1 MITVKEN
8 FLMHIRKPVKPKSLL
23 VIFDHP
29 LAYRSYTQ
37 TGIIENLSKIYETS
51 VSILGVKNSFK
62 SQSLKVGH
70 YSIEYNSFE
79 SFLLA
84 FYVNVYWN
92 RKSTNSLSMQNRSWY
107 KKREIRAILSA
118 EQIAF
123 YYAKIFL
130 TVPLSAVSFFLNR
143 VIKQLI
149 NQLKPNS
156 DKKVVYITVG
166 GTNSLSDVL
175 TKAFSKHDIE
185 VITVLENWDNMSSK
199 AVFQN
204 PPKKIGVWGEQ
215 SVKFGSLIHSIDPKT
230 IIAIGNPRIEWLLRN
245 VSKSPNPRNIFFGG
259 GSVNLELEMIYLAS
273 AIKIAKR
280 AGSIVEYLPHPK
292 NYKHIEKLTKDIS
305 SENLKVLGNYTNDI
319 ETDPTNLPK
328 LDIYIDPFKNCKVFT
343 SPLST
348 MNLEASLLGIPSIA
362 LDIPTKIN
370 LPDNKISDRHDHI
383 HDIRDTE
390 IFYFIENVEEY
401 EKLLESLMFTTLS
414 PISSIAKQKILT
426 YLINSDSD
434 YTENLLNL
442 IN

>member
-1 MITVKEN
+1 MVKEN
-8 FLMHIRKPVKPKSLL
+8 FLMHIRKLVKPKSIL
-23 VIFDHP
+23 VIFDHS

-37 TGIIENLSKIYETS
+37 TGMIENLSKIYETS
-51 VSILGVKNSFK
+51 VFILGVRNSFK

-70 YSIEYNSFE
+70 YNIEYNFFE

-84 FYVNVYWN
+84 FYANVYWN
-92 RKSTNSLSMQNRSWY
+92 RKSSNSLSMQNRSWY
-107 KKREIRAILSA
+107 KKREIRAIFSA

-149 NQLKPNS
+149 NHLKPNS
-156 DKKVVYITVG
+156 DKKVIYITVG

-185 VITVLENWDNMSSK
+185 VITILENWDNMSSK

-215 SVKFGSLIHSIDPKT
+215 SVKFGSLIHGIDPK
-230 IIAIGNPRIEWLLRN
+230 IIIPIGNPRIEWLLRN
-245 VSKSPNPRNIFFGG
+245 VNKSPSPRNIFFGG
-259 GSVNLELEMIYLAS
+259 GSVNLELEMVYLAS
-273 AIKIAKR
+273 AIKIAKS

-292 NYKHIEKLTKDIS
+292 NYKHIEKLIKDVP
-305 SENLKVLGNYTNDI
+305 SENLKVLGNYTNEI
-319 ETDPTNLPK
+319 EADPANLPK
-328 LDIYIDPFKNCKVFT
+328 LDFYIDPFENCKVFT

-362 LDIPTKIN
+362 LDMPTKMN

-390 IFYFIENVEEY
+390 VFYFIESVEQY
-401 EKLLESLMFTTLS
+401 EKLLESLMSNSLS
-414 PISSIAKQKILT
+414 PISSISKQQTLT
-426 YLINSDSD
+426 YLIDSNSD

>member
-1 MITVKEN
+1 MNTVKEN
-8 FLMHIRKPVKPKSLL
+8 FLMHIRKPVKRKSLL
-23 VIFDHP
+23 VIFDHS

-37 TGIIENLSKIYETS
+37 TGIIEDLSKIYETS
-51 VSILGVKNSFK
+51 VFILGVKNSFE

-70 YSIEYNSFE
+70 YNIEYNSFE

-84 FYVNVYWN
+84 FYANVYWN
-92 RKSTNSLSMQNRSWY
+92 RKSSNSLSMQNRSWY
-107 KKREIRAILSA
+107 KKREIRAFFSA

-130 TVPLSAVSFFLNR
+130 TAPLCGVSFILNR

-149 NQLKPNS
+149 NQLMPNS

-185 VITVLENWDNMSSK
+185 VITILENWDNMSSK

-215 SVKFGSLIHSIDPKT
+215 SVKFGSLIHGIDPK
-230 IIAIGNPRIEWLLRN
+230 IIIPIGNPRIEWLLRN
-245 VSKSPNPRNIFFGG
+245 VNKSPSPRNIFFGG
-259 GSVNLELEMIYLAS
+259 GSVNLELEMVYLAS
-273 AIKIAKR
+273 AIKIAKST
-280 AGSIVEYLPHPK
+280 GTIVEYLPHPK
-292 NYKHIEKLTKDIS
+292 NYKHIEKLIKDVS
-305 SENLKVLGNYTNDI
+305 SENLKVLGNYNNEI
-319 ETDPTNLPK
+319 ETDPANLPN
-328 LDIYIDPFKNCKVFT
+328 LDLYIEPFENCKVFT

-383 HDIRDTE
+383 YDIRDTE
-390 IFYFIENVEEY
+390 VFYFIESVEQY
-401 EKLLESLMFTTLS
+401 EKLLESLMSNSLS
-414 PISSIAKQKILT
+414 PISSLAKQQTLT
-426 YLINSDSD
+426 YLIDSNSDF
-434 YTENLLNL
+434 TENLLNL

>member
-1 MITVKEN
+1 MVKEN
-8 FLMHIRKPVKPKSLL
+8 FLMHIRIPVKRKSLL
-23 VIFDHP
+23 VIFDHS

-37 TGIIENLSKIYETS
+37 TGIIEDLSKIYETS
-51 VSILGVKNSFK
+51 VFILGVKNSFK

-70 YSIEYNSFE
+70 YNIEYNSFE

-84 FYVNVYWN
+84 FYANVYWN
-92 RKSTNSLSMQNRSWY
+92 RKSSNSLSMQNRSWY
-107 KKREIRAILSA
+107 KKREVRAIFSA

-123 YYAKIFL
+123 YYARIFL

-185 VITVLENWDNMSSK
+185 VVTILENWDNMSSK

-215 SVKFGSLIHSIDPKT
+215 SVKFGSLIHGIDPK
-230 IIAIGNPRIEWLLRN
+230 IIIPIGNPRIEWLLRN
-245 VSKSPNPRNIFFGG
+245 VNKSPSPRNIFFGG
-259 GSVNLELEMIYLAS
+259 GSVNLELEMVYLAS
-273 AIKIAKR
+273 AIKIAKST
-280 AGSIVEYLPHPK
+280 GSIVEYLPHPK
-292 NYKHIEKLTKDIS
+292 NYKHIEKLIKDVS
-305 SENLKVLGNYTNDI
+305 SENLKVLGNYINKI
-319 ETDPTNLPK
+319 ETDPANLPI
-328 LDIYIDPFKNCKVFT
+328 LDLYIDPFENCKVFT

-390 IFYFIENVEEY
+390 VFYFIESVEQY
-401 EKLLESLMFTTLS
+401 EKLLESLMSNSLS
-414 PISSIAKQKILT
+414 PISSIAKQQTLT
-426 YLINSDSD
+426 YLIDSNSDF
-434 YTENLLNL
+434 TENLLNL

>member
-1 MITVKEN
+1 MVKEN
-8 FLMHIRKPVKPKSLL
+8 FLMDIRKPVKPKSLL
-23 VIFDHP
+23 VIFDHS

-51 VSILGVKNSFK
+51 VFILGVKNSFK
-62 SQSLKVGH
+62 FQSLKVGH
-70 YSIEYNSFE
+70 YNIEYNSFE
-79 SFLLA
+79 SVLLA
-84 FYVNVYWN
+84 FYANVYWN
-92 RKSTNSLSMQNRSWY
+92 RKSPNSLSMQNRSWY
-107 KKREIRAILSA
+107 KKREIRAIFSA

-215 SVKFGSLIHSIDPKT
+215 SVKFGSLIHGIDPK
-230 IIAIGNPRIEWLLRN
+230 IIIPIGNPRIEWLLRN
-245 VSKSPNPRNIFFGG
+245 VNKSPSPRNIFFGG
-259 GSVNLELEMIYLAS
+259 GSVNLELEMVYLAS
-273 AIKIAKR
+273 AIKIAKNT
-280 AGSIVEYLPHPK
+280 GSIVEYLPHPK
-292 NYKHIEKLTKDIS
+292 NYKHIEKLIKDVS
-305 SENLKVLGNYTNDI
+305 SENLKVLGNYTNEI
-319 ETDPTNLPK
+319 ETDPANLPN
-328 LDIYIDPFKNCKVFT
+328 LDLYIEPFENCKVFT

-362 LDIPTKIN
+362 LDIPTKID

-383 HDIRDTE
+383 HDIRNTE
-390 IFYFIENVEEY
+390 VFYFIESVEEY
-401 EKLLESLMFTTLS
+401 EKLLESLISNSLS
-414 PISSIAKQKILT
+414 PISSIAKQQTLT
-426 YLINSDSD
+426 YLIDSNSDF
-434 YTENLLNL
+434 TENLLNL

>member
-1 MITVKEN
+1 MVKEN
-8 FLMHIRKPVKPKSLL
+8 FLMHIRIPVKRKSLL
-23 VIFDHP
+23 VIFDHS

-37 TGIIENLSKIYETS
+37 TGIIEDLSKIYETS
-51 VSILGVKNSFK
+51 VFILGVKNSFK

-70 YSIEYNSFE
+70 YNIEYNSFE

-84 FYVNVYWN
+84 FYANVYWN
-92 RKSTNSLSMQNRSWY
+92 RKSSNSLSMQNRSWY
-107 KKREIRAILSA
+107 KKREVRAIFSA

-130 TVPLSAVSFFLNR
+130 TVPLIAVSFFLNR

-149 NQLKPNS
+149 NQIKPNS
-156 DKKVVYITVG
+156 EKKVIYITVG

-175 TKAFSKHDIE
+175 TRAFSKHDIE

-215 SVKFGSLIHSIDPKT
+215 SVKFGSLIHSIDPKR
-230 IIAIGNPRIEWLLRN
+230 IIPIGNPRIEWLLRN
-245 VSKSPNPRNIFFGG
+245 VNKSPSPRNIFFGG
-259 GSVNLELEMIYLAS
+259 GSVNLELEMVYLAS
-273 AIKIAKR
+273 AIKIAKST
-280 AGSIVEYLPHPK
+280 GSIVEYLPHPK
-292 NYKHIEKLTKDIS
+292 NYKHIKKLIKDVS
-305 SENLKVLGNYTNDI
+305 SENLKVLGNYTNEI
-319 ETDPTNLPK
+319 ETDPANLPK
-328 LDIYIDPFKNCKVFT
+328 LDLYIDPFENCKVFT

-362 LDIPTKIN
+362 LDISTKIN

-383 HDIRDTE
+383 RDIRDTKV
-390 IFYFIENVEEY
+390 FYFIENVEEY
-401 EKLLESLMFTTLS
+401 EKLLESLMSTTLS
-414 PISSIAKQKILT
+414 PINLITKQKILT
-426 YLINSDSD
+426 YLIDSNSDF
-434 YTENLLNL
+434 TENLLNL

>member
-1 MITVKEN
+1 MVKEN
-8 FLMHIRKPVKPKSLL
+8 FLTHIRKPVKPKSIL
-23 VIFDHP
+23 VIFDHS

-37 TGIIENLSKIYETS
+37 TGMIENLSKIYETS
-51 VSILGVKNSFK
+51 VFILGVRNSFK

-70 YSIEYNSFE
+70 YNIEYNSFE

-84 FYVNVYWN
+84 FYANVYWN
-92 RKSTNSLSMQNRSWY
+92 RKSSNSLSMQNRSWY
-107 KKREIRAILSA
+107 KKREIRAIFSA

-143 VIKQLI
+143 VTKQLI
-149 NQLKPNS
+149 NHLKPNS
-156 DKKVVYITVG
+156 DKKVIYITVG

-185 VITVLENWDNMSSK
+185 VITILENWDNMSSK

-215 SVKFGSLIHSIDPKT
+215 SVKFGSLIHGIDPK
-230 IIAIGNPRIEWLLRN
+230 IIIPIGNPRIEWLLRN
-245 VSKSPNPRNIFFGG
+245 VNKSPSPRNIFFGG
-259 GSVNLELEMIYLAS
+259 GSVNLELEMVYLAS
-273 AIKIAKR
+273 AIKIAKST
-280 AGSIVEYLPHPK
+280 GSIVEYLPHPK
-292 NYKHIEKLTKDIS
+292 NYNHIEKLIKDVP
-305 SENLKVLGNYTNDI
+305 SENLKVLGNYTNEI
-319 ETDPTNLPK
+319 ETDPANLPK
-328 LDIYIDPFKNCKVFT
+328 LDLYIDPFENCKVFT

-362 LDIPTKIN
+362 LDIPTKMN

-390 IFYFIENVEEY
+390 VFYFIESVEQY
-401 EKLLESLMFTTLS
+401 EKLLESLMSNSLS
-414 PISSIAKQKILT
+414 PISSIAKQQTLT
-426 YLINSDSD
+426 YLIDSNYD

>member
-1 MITVKEN
+1 MVKEN
-8 FLMHIRKPVKPKSLL
+8 FLMHVRKPVKRKSLL
-23 VIFDHP
+23 VIFDHS

-37 TGIIENLSKIYETS
+37 TGIIEDLSKIYETS
-51 VSILGVKNSFK
+51 VFILGVKNSFK

-70 YSIEYNSFE
+70 YNIKYNSFE

-84 FYVNVYWN
+84 FYANVYWN
-92 RKSTNSLSMQNRSWY
+92 RKSSNSLSMQNRSWY
-107 KKREIRAILSA
+107 KKREIRAIFSA

-130 TVPLSAVSFFLNR
+130 TVPLSGVSFFLNR

-185 VITVLENWDNMSSK
+185 VITILENWDNMSSK

-215 SVKFGSLIHSIDPKT
+215 SVKFGSLIHGIDPKMIT
-230 IIAIGNPRIEWLLRN
+230 PIGNPRIEWLLRN
-245 VSKSPNPRNIFFGG
+245 VNKSPSPRNIFFGG
-259 GSVNLELEMIYLAS
+259 GSINLELEMVYLAS
-273 AIKIAKR
+273 AIKIAKST
-280 AGSIVEYLPHPK
+280 GTIVEYLPHPK
-292 NYKHIEKLTKDIS
+292 NYKHIEKLIKDVS
-305 SENLKVLGNYTNDI
+305 SENLKVLGNYINEI
-319 ETDPTNLPK
+319 ETDPANLPN
-328 LDIYIDPFKNCKVFT
+328 LDLYIEPFENCKVFT

-362 LDIPTKIN
+362 LDIPTKIS

-383 HDIRDTE
+383 YDIRDTE
-390 IFYFIENVEEY
+390 VFYFIESVEQY
-401 EKLLESLMFTTLS
+401 EKLLESLMSNSLS
-414 PISSIAKQKILT
+414 PISSLAKQQTLI
-426 YLINSDSD
+426 YLIDSNSDF
-434 YTENLLNL
+434 TENLLNL

>member
-1 MITVKEN
+1 MVEEN
-8 FLMHIRKPVKPKSLL
+8 FLMHIRKPVKRKSLL
-23 VIFDHP
+23 VIFDHS

-37 TGIIENLSKIYETS
+37 TGIIEDLSKIYETS
-51 VSILGVKNSFK
+51 VFILGVKNSFK

-70 YSIEYNSFE
+70 YNIEYNSFE

-84 FYVNVYWN
+84 FYANVYWN
-92 RKSTNSLSMQNRSWY
+92 RKSSNSLSMQNRSWY
-107 KKREIRAILSA
+107 KKREIRAIFSA

-143 VIKQLI
+143 VIKQLT

-185 VITVLENWDNMSSK
+185 VITILENWDNMSSK

-215 SVKFGSLIHSIDPKT
+215 SVKFGSLIHGIDPK
-230 IIAIGNPRIEWLLRN
+230 IIIPIGNPRIEWLLRN
-245 VSKSPNPRNIFFGG
+245 VNKSPSPRNIFFGG
-259 GSVNLELEMIYLAS
+259 GSVNLELEMVYLAS
-273 AIKIAKR
+273 AIKIAEST
-280 AGSIVEYLPHPK
+280 GTIVEYLPHPK
-292 NYKHIEKLTKDIS
+292 NYKYIEKLIKDVS
-305 SENLKVLGNYTNDI
+305 SENLKVLGNYINEI
-319 ETDPTNLPK
+319 ETDPANLPN
-328 LDIYIDPFKNCKVFT
+328 LDLYIEPFENCKVFT

-383 HDIRDTE
+383 YDIRATE
-390 IFYFIENVEEY
+390 VFYFIESVERY
-401 EKLLESLMFTTLS
+401 EKLLESLMSNSLS
-414 PISSIAKQKILT
+414 PISSIAKQETLT
-426 YLINSDSD
+426 YLIDFNSDF
-434 YTENLLNL
+434 TENLLNL

>member
-1 MITVKEN
+1 MVKEN
-8 FLMHIRKPVKPKSLL
+8 FLTHIRKPVKPKSIL
-23 VIFDHP
+23 VIFDHS

-37 TGIIENLSKIYETS
+37 TGMIENLSKIYETS
-51 VSILGVKNSFK
+51 VFILGVRNSFK

-70 YSIEYNSFE
+70 YNIEYNSFE

-84 FYVNVYWN
+84 FYANVYWN
-92 RKSTNSLSMQNRSWY
+92 RKSSNSLSMQNRSWY
-107 KKREIRAILSA
+107 KKREIRAIFSA

-143 VIKQLI
+143 VTKQLI
-149 NQLKPNS
+149 NHLKPNS
-156 DKKVVYITVG
+156 DKKVIYITVG

-185 VITVLENWDNMSSK
+185 VITILENWDNMSSK

-215 SVKFGSLIHSIDPKT
+215 SVKFGSLIHGIDPK
-230 IIAIGNPRIEWLLRN
+230 IIIPIGNPRIEWLLRN
-245 VSKSPNPRNIFFGG
+245 VNKSPSPRNIFFGG
-259 GSVNLELEMIYLAS
+259 GSVNLELEMVYLAS
-273 AIKIAKR
+273 AIKIAKST
-280 AGSIVEYLPHPK
+280 GTIVEYLPHPK
-292 NYKHIEKLTKDIS
+292 NYKYIEKLIKDVS
-305 SENLKVLGNYTNDI
+305 SENLKVLGNYINEI
-319 ETDPTNLPK
+319 ETDPANLPN
-328 LDIYIDPFKNCKVFT
+328 LDLYIEPFENCKVFT

-362 LDIPTKIN
+362 LDIPTKMN

-390 IFYFIENVEEY
+390 VFYFIESVEQY
-401 EKLLESLMFTTLS
+401 EKLLESLMSNSLS
-414 PISSIAKQKILT
+414 PISSIAKQQTLT
-426 YLINSDSD
+426 YLIDSNSDF
-434 YTENLLNL
+434 TENLLNL

>member
-1 MITVKEN
+1 MVKEN
-8 FLMHIRKPVKPKSLL
+8 FLMHSRKPVKPKSLFI
-23 VIFDHP
+23 VFDHS

-51 VSILGVKNSFK
+51 VFILGVKNSFK

-70 YSIEYNSFE
+70 YKIEYNSFE

-84 FYVNVYWN
+84 FYANVYWN
-92 RKSTNSLSMQNRSWY
+92 HKSNDSLSMQNRTWY
-107 KKREIRAILSA
+107 KKRKVRAIFSA

-123 YYAKIFL
+123 YYAKVFS
-130 TVPLSAVSFFLNR
+130 TAPLNVVSFSLNR
-143 VIKQLI
+143 VIKHLI
-149 NQLKPNS
+149 NQLKTNS
-156 DKKVVYITVG
+156 DKKVVYITAG

-185 VITVLENWDNMSSK
+185 VITILENWDNMSSK

-215 SVKFGSLIHSIDPKT
+215 SVKFGSLIHGIDPK
-230 IIAIGNPRIEWLLRN
+230 IIIPIGNPRIEWLLRN
-245 VSKSPNPRNIFFGG
+245 VNKSPSPRNIFFGG
-259 GSVNLELEMIYLAS
+259 GSVNLELEMVYLAS
-273 AIKIAKR
+273 AVKIAKST
-280 AGSIVEYLPHPK
+280 GSIVEYLPHPK
-292 NYKHIEKLTKDIS
+292 NYKHIEKLIKDVS
-305 SENLKVLGNYTNDI
+305 SENLKVLGNYTNEI
-319 ETDPTNLPK
+319 ETDPANLPK
-328 LDIYIDPFKNCKVFT
+328 LDLYIDPFENCKVFT

-362 LDIPTKIN
+362 LDITTKMN

-383 HDIRDTE
+383 HNIRDTE
-390 IFYFIENVEEY
+390 VFYFIESVEQY
-401 EKLLESLMFTTLS
+401 EKLLESLMSNSLS
-414 PISSIAKQKILT
+414 PIRSIAKQQTLT
-426 YLINSDSD
+426 YLIDSNSD

>member
-1 MITVKEN
+1 MVKEN
-8 FLMHIRKPVKPKSLL
+8 FLMHIRKLVKPKSIL
-23 VIFDHP
+23 VIFDHS

-37 TGIIENLSKIYETS
+37 TGMIENLSKIYETS
-51 VSILGVKNSFK
+51 VFILGVRNSFK

-70 YSIEYNSFE
+70 YNIEYNSFE

-84 FYVNVYWN
+84 FYANVYWN
-92 RKSTNSLSMQNRSWY
+92 RKSSNSLSMQNRSWY
-107 KKREIRAILSA
+107 KKREIRAIFSA

-149 NQLKPNS
+149 NHLKPNS
-156 DKKVVYITVG
+156 DKKVIYITVG

-175 TKAFSKHDIE
+175 TKAFSKHNIE
-185 VITVLENWDNMSSK
+185 VITILENWDNMSSK

-215 SVKFGSLIHSIDPKT
+215 SVKFGSLIHGIDPK
-230 IIAIGNPRIEWLLRN
+230 IIIPVGNPRIEWLLRN
-245 VSKSPNPRNIFFGG
+245 VNKSPSPRNIFFGG
-259 GSVNLELEMIYLAS
+259 GSVNLELEMVYLAS
-273 AIKIAKR
+273 AIKIAKST
-280 AGSIVEYLPHPK
+280 GSIVEYLPHPK
-292 NYKHIEKLTKDIS
+292 SYKHIEKLIKGVP
-305 SENLKVLGNYTNDI
+305 SENLKVLGNYTNEI
-319 ETDPTNLPK
+319 ETDPANLPK
-328 LDIYIDPFKNCKVFT
+328 LDLYIDPFENCKVFT

-362 LDIPTKIN
+362 LDIPTKMN

-383 HDIRDTE
+383 HDIRGTE
-390 IFYFIENVEEY
+390 VFYFIESVEQY
-401 EKLLESLMFTTLS
+401 EKLLESLMSNSLS
-414 PISSIAKQKILT
+414 PISSIAKQQTLT
-426 YLINSDSD
+426 YLIDSNSD

>member
-1 MITVKEN
+1 MVKEN
-8 FLMHIRKPVKPKSLL
+8 FLMHVRKPVKRKSLL
-23 VIFDHP
+23 VIFDHS

-37 TGIIENLSKIYETS
+37 TGIIEDLSKIYETS
-51 VSILGVKNSFK
+51 VFILGVKNSFK

-70 YSIEYNSFE
+70 YNIEYNSFE
-79 SFLLA
+79 SFMLA
-84 FYVNVYWN
+84 FYANVYWN
-92 RKSTNSLSMQNRSWY
+92 RKSSNSLSMQNRSWY
-107 KKREIRAILSA
+107 KKREIRAIFSA

-130 TVPLSAVSFFLNR
+130 TVPLSGVSFFLNR

-185 VITVLENWDNMSSK
+185 VITILENWDNMSSK

-215 SVKFGSLIHSIDPKT
+215 SVKFGSLIHGIDPKMIT
-230 IIAIGNPRIEWLLRN
+230 PIGNPRIEWLLRN
-245 VSKSPNPRNIFFGG
+245 VNKSPSPRNIFFGG
-259 GSVNLELEMIYLAS
+259 GSINLELEMVYLAS
-273 AIKIAKR
+273 AIKIAKST
-280 AGSIVEYLPHPK
+280 GTIVEYLPHPK
-292 NYKHIEKLTKDIS
+292 NYKHIEKLIKDVS
-305 SENLKVLGNYTNDI
+305 SENLKVLGNYINEI
-319 ETDPTNLPK
+319 ETDPANLPN
-328 LDIYIDPFKNCKVFT
+328 LDLYIEPFENCKVFT

-362 LDIPTKIN
+362 LDIPTKIS

-383 HDIRDTE
+383 YDIRDTE
-390 IFYFIENVEEY
+390 VFYFIESVEQY
-401 EKLLESLMFTTLS
+401 EKLLESLMSNSLS
-414 PISSIAKQKILT
+414 PISSLAKQQTLI
-426 YLINSDSD
+426 YLIDSNSDF
-434 YTENLLNL
+434 TENLLNL

>member
-1 MITVKEN
+1 MVKEN
-8 FLMHIRKPVKPKSLL
+8 FLMHSRKPVKPKSLFI
-23 VIFDHP
+23 VFDHS

-51 VSILGVKNSFK
+51 VFILGVKNSFK

-70 YSIEYNSFE
+70 YNIEYNSFE

-84 FYVNVYWN
+84 FYANVYWN
-92 RKSTNSLSMQNRSWY
+92 RKSSNSLSMQNRSWY
-107 KKREIRAILSA
+107 KKREIRAIFSA

-123 YYAKIFL
+123 YYAKIFM

-156 DKKVVYITVG
+156 DEKVVYITVG
-166 GTNSLSDVL
+166 GTNSFSDVL

-185 VITVLENWDNMSSK
+185 VITILENWDNMSSK

-215 SVKFGSLIHSIDPKT
+215 SVKFGSLIHGIDPK
-230 IIAIGNPRIEWLLRN
+230 IIIPIGNPRIEWLLRN
-245 VSKSPNPRNIFFGG
+245 VNKSPSPRNIFFGG
-259 GSVNLELEMIYLAS
+259 GSVNLELEMVYLAS
-273 AIKIAKR
+273 AVKIAKST
-280 AGSIVEYLPHPK
+280 GSIVEYLPHPK
-292 NYKHIEKLTKDIS
+292 NYKHIEKLIKDVS
-305 SENLKVLGNYTNDI
+305 SENLKVLGNYTNEI
-319 ETDPTNLPK
+319 ETDPANLPK
-328 LDIYIDPFKNCKVFT
+328 LDLYIDPFENCKVFT

-362 LDIPTKIN
+362 LDITTKMN

-383 HDIRDTE
+383 HNIRDTE
-390 IFYFIENVEEY
+390 VFYFIESVEQY
-401 EKLLESLMFTTLS
+401 EKLLESLMSNSLS
-414 PISSIAKQKILT
+414 PIRSIAKQQTLT
-426 YLINSDSD
+426 YLIDSNSD

>member
-1 MITVKEN
+1 MVKEN

-23 VIFDHP
+23 VIFDHS

-51 VSILGVKNSFK
+51 VFILGVRNSFK
-62 SQSLKVGH
+62 SQSLKVEH
-70 YSIEYNSFE
+70 YNIEYNSFE

-84 FYVNVYWN
+84 FYANVYWN
-92 RKSTNSLSMQNRSWY
+92 HKSNDSLSMQNRTWY
-107 KKREIRAILSA
+107 KKRKVRAIFSA

-123 YYAKIFL
+123 YYAKVFS
-130 TVPLSAVSFFLNR
+130 TAPLNVVSFSLNR
-143 VIKQLI
+143 VIKHLI
-149 NQLKPNS
+149 NQLKTNS
-156 DKKVVYITVG
+156 DKKVVYITAG

-175 TKAFSKHDIE
+175 TKAFSKLGIE
-185 VITVLENWDNMSSK
+185 VITILENWDNMSSK

-204 PPKKIGVWGEQ
+204 PPQKIGVWGEQ
-215 SVKFGSLIHSIDPKT
+215 SIKFGSLVHSLDPKT
-230 IIAIGNPRIEWLLRN
+230 IFPIGNPRIEWLLRN
-245 VSKSPNPRNIFFGG
+245 VNKSPNPVNIFFGG

-292 NYKHIEKLTKDIS
+292 NYKHIAKLKSEIS
-305 SENLKVLGNYTNDI
+305 SENLKILGNYTNEI
-319 ETDPTNLPK
+319 EIDPTNLPN
-328 LDIYIDPFKNCKVFT
+328 LEMYISPFENCKVFT

-362 LDIPTKIN
+362 LDVSTKIN
-370 LPDNKISDRHDHI
+370 LPYNKISDRHDHI

-390 IFYFIENVEEY
+390 LFYFIENVQEY
-401 EKLLESLMFTTLS
+401 EKLLESLMSNSLS
-414 PISSIAKQKILT
+414 PSGLN
-426 YLINSDSD
+426 INSKLLNYIVNSNSD
-434 YTENLLNL
+434 YMKNLLNL

>member
-1 MITVKEN
+1 MVKEN
-8 FLMHIRKPVKPKSLL
+8 FLMHIRKPVKPKSIL
-23 VIFDHP
+23 VIFDHS

-37 TGIIENLSKIYETS
+37 TGMIENLSKIYETS
-51 VSILGVKNSFK
+51 VFILGVRNSFK

-70 YSIEYNSFE
+70 YNIEYNSFE

-84 FYVNVYWN
+84 FYANVYWN
-92 RKSTNSLSMQNRSWY
+92 RKSSNSLSMQNRSWY
-107 KKREIRAILSA
+107 KKREIRAIFSA

-149 NQLKPNS
+149 NHLKPNS
-156 DKKVVYITVG
+156 DKKVIYITVG

-175 TKAFSKHDIE
+175 TKAFSKHNIE
-185 VITVLENWDNMSSK
+185 VVTILENWDNMSSK

-215 SVKFGSLIHSIDPKT
+215 SVKFGSLIHGIDPK
-230 IIAIGNPRIEWLLRN
+230 IIIPVGNPRIEWLLRN
-245 VSKSPNPRNIFFGG
+245 VNKSPSPRNIFFGG
-259 GSVNLELEMIYLAS
+259 GSVNLELEMVYLAS
-273 AIKIAKR
+273 AIKIAKST
-280 AGSIVEYLPHPK
+280 GSIVEYLPHPK
-292 NYKHIEKLTKDIS
+292 NYKHIEKLIKGVP
-305 SENLKVLGNYTNDI
+305 SENLKVLGNYTNEI
-319 ETDPTNLPK
+319 ETDPANLPK
-328 LDIYIDPFKNCKVFT
+328 LDLYIDPFENCKVFT

-362 LDIPTKIN
+362 LDIPTKMN

-383 HDIRDTE
+383 HDIRGTE
-390 IFYFIENVEEY
+390 VFYFIESVEQY
-401 EKLLESLMFTTLS
+401 EKLLESLMSNSLS
-414 PISSIAKQKILT
+414 PISSIAKQQTLT
-426 YLINSDSD
+426 YLIDSNSD

>member
-156 DKKVVYITVG
+156 DKNVVYITVG
-166 GTNSLSDVL
+166 GTNSP
-175 TKAFSKHDIE
+175 AY
-185 VITVLENWDNMSSK
+185 
-199 AVFQN
+199 A
-204 PPKKIGVWGEQ
+204 
-215 SVKFGSLIHSIDPKT
+215 
-230 IIAIGNPRIEWLLRN
+230 
-245 VSKSPNPRNIFFGG
+245 RNIFISKPSSINQRPTKCG
-259 GSVNLELEMIYLAS
+259 GSV
-273 AIKIAKR
+273 
-280 AGSIVEYLPHPK
+280 
-292 NYKHIEKLTKDIS
+292 S
-305 SENLKVLGNYTNDI
+305 S
-319 ETDPTNLPK
+319 
-328 LDIYIDPFKNCKVFT
+328 F
-343 SPLST
+343 
-348 MNLEASLLGIPSIA
+348 
-362 LDIPTKIN
+362 
-370 LPDNKISDRHDHI
+370 
-383 HDIRDTE
+383 
-390 IFYFIENVEEY
+390 
-401 EKLLESLMFTTLS
+401 
-414 PISSIAKQKILT
+414 
-426 YLINSDSD
+426 
-434 YTENLLNL
+434 
-442 IN
+442 